1 MPEVVDKALYEAV
14 KHQADKIYDKSSAY
28 RSGWIVKK
36 YKSLGGRYK
45 EDGKPKNLQ
54 RWFKESWKN
63 VGDEKDYPTYRPTK
77 RINAMTPL
85 TVDEIDKEDL
95 KKQIA
100 RKQVIKGEKNLQ
112 PFKPKT

>member
-45 EDGKPKNLQ
+45 DDGKPKNLE
-54 RWFKESWKN
+54 RWYKEDWKD
-63 VGDEKDYPTYRPTK
+63 VGGKDYPVYRPTK
-77 RINAMTPL
+77 RINEKTPL
-85 TVDEIDKEDL
+85 TASEIDKEDL

-100 RKQVIKGEKNLQ
+100 RKQIIKGESNLK

>member
-45 EDGKPKNLQ
+45 NDDKPKNLE
-54 RWFKESWKN
+54 RWYKEDWKD
-63 VGDEKDYPTYRPTK
+63 VGGKDYPVYRPTK
-77 RINAMTPL
+77 RINEKTPL

-100 RKQVIKGEKNLQ
+100 RKQIIKGEKNLQ

>member
-14 KHQADKIYDKSSAY
+14 KHQSDKIYDKPSAY
-28 RSGWIVKK
+28 RSSWIVKT

-45 EDGKPKNLQ
+45 DDGKPKNLE
-54 RWFKESWKN
+54 RWHKEEWED
-63 VGDEKDYPTYRPTK
+63 VGGKDYPVYRPTK

-100 RKQVIKGEKNLQ
+100 RKQIIKGESNLK

>member
-14 KHQADKIYDKSSAY
+14 KHQADKIYDKPSAY
-28 RSGWIVKK
+28 RSGYIVKT
-36 YKSLGGRYK
+36 YKALGGRYK
-45 EDGKPKNLQ
+45 DDDKPKNLE
-54 RWFKESWKN
+54 RWYKEDWKD
-63 VGDEKDYPTYRPTK
+63 VGGKDYPVYRPTK

>member
-14 KHQADKIYDKSSAY
+14 KHQADKIYDKPSAY
-28 RSGWIVKK
+28 RSGYIVKT

-45 EDGKPKNLQ
+45 DDGKPKNLE
-54 RWFKESWKN
+54 RWYKEDWKD
-63 VGDEKDYPTYRPTK
+63 VGGKDYPVYRPTK
-77 RINAMTPL
+77 RINEKTPL
-85 TVDEIDKEDL
+85 TASEIDKEDL

-100 RKQVIKGEKNLQ
+100 RKQIIKGEKNLQ